1 MKLFSTLFLATFA
14 LAVVL
19 VARASAATVGG
30 GTAVVQ
36 PNGGDEFSRL
46 WAECLDTRDANSDAC
61 YHAQEASG
69 MSPDEFYEKLQR
81 KLDYLAEQ
89 ERYEQEKYAKKHVT
103 KQPDAWALMK
113 ECAATR
119 DLESKACRRFIAATG
134 LNSDEVAR
142 LADGLANP
150 YGTEQQ
156 ATADKKSTN
165 TGMTETMKACVELR
179 GEMSGGHSVQE
190 LTALAEKI
198 NSVCPKAIK
207 ESKLSPG
214 QFWSKF
220 SAYK

>member
-1 MKLFSTLFLATFA
+1 MKAFGTLLMATLTLA
-14 LAVVL
+14 LVL
-19 VARASAATVGG
+19 VASASAATVGG
-30 GTAVVQ
+30 GTAVTS
-36 PNGGDEFSRL
+36 PIG
-46 WAECLDTRDANSDAC
+46 
-61 YHAQEASG
+61 
-69 MSPDEFYEKLQR
+69 PDEFGRAWAACLETRDPNSDECYTAQELSGMGSDEFFDKLTR

-89 ERYEQEKYAKKHVT
+89 QQPKPEKR
-103 KQPDAWALMK
+103 PDAWALMK

-119 DLESKACRRFIAATG
+119 DLESDACRRFITATG
-134 LNSDEVAR
+134 LNGDEVAR

-156 ATADKKSTN
+156 ATADKKQATADKTSA
-165 TGMTETMKACVELR
+165 TGVTENMKACVGLR
-179 GEMSGGHSVQE
+179 GEMSGGHNVQE

-214 QFWSKF
+214 QFWTKY